1 MASGSLTHRAL
12 AHAALV
18 AIGVALALSCTR
30 DGPTGQADASS
41 ATTARPSTAPPTAS
55 SSAVVDPAAG
65 IDNLDHLIF
74 IVQENRSF
82 DHYFGTFPGADGI
95 PTDGR
100 GRPTVC
106 ANDPVLDRCVAPY
119 HTRELVNAG
128 GPHNHEASVVSVND
142 GKMDGFIEAAAA
154 RPCIAGRDPRECGQV
169 YGPDG
174 QPDIM
179 SYHDAST
186 IPNYWAYARRFVLQD
201 AMFAPTD
208 SWTLP
213 AHLFLVSGWSARC
226 TDPTDAFTCSTDL
239 DLGDLFDDLEWYEHP
254 TLFGWTDIT
263 WLLYQHDVSWAYYAG
278 GVLCRRP
285 QDTFGECEA
294 AGPARPQNPLTGFA
308 DVKETGQLDNIKPH
322 NEFFEAVRTDTL
334 PSVTWVVPG
343 RGGQSEH
350 PGTGAPVTQG
360 QAHVTKL
367 INAVMRSD
375 LWDRSAIFLTWD
387 DWGGF
392 YDHVVPPRVDEAGY
406 GLRVPAM
413 VISPWADRDLDIDS
427 QTLSFDAYLKLIE
440 DRFLGG
446 QRLDG
451 ENQGRPDPR
460 PTVREEVKLLGDLA
474 RSFDF
479 EQEPIPPMILDPYP
493 TGGG

>member
-1 MASGSLTHRAL
+1 MAVRRRAWVGL
-12 AHAALV
+12 SAAIVVAGLV
-18 AIGVALALSCTR
+18 TAACTGG
-30 DGPTGQADASS
+30 DATPTPSD
-41 ATTARPSTAPPTAS
+41 TTAPGHRRAI
-55 SSAVVDPAAG
+55 DPDAG
-65 IDNLDHLIF
+65 IANLDHLIF

-95 PTDGR
+95 PMDAS

-106 ANDPVLDRCVAPY
+106 SRDSVLDACVPPY
-119 HTRELVNAG
+119 RTRQLVNAG

-142 GKMDGFIEAAAA
+142 GKMDGFIDAAER
-154 RPCIAGRDPRECGQV
+154 RPCIVDRDVHTCGEI

-174 QPDIM
+174 QPDVM
-179 SYHDAST
+179 AYHDERT
-186 IPNYWAYARRFVLQD
+186 IPNYWAYAQEYVLQD

-226 TDPTDAFTCSTDL
+226 SDPTDAFTCSTDIE
-239 DLGDLFDDLEWYEHP
+239 LGDLFGDLIWYEHP

-263 WLLYQHDVSWAYYAG
+263 WLLHQHDVSWAYYAG

-285 QDTFGECEA
+285 EDTRKECQRD
-294 AGPARPQNPLTGFA
+294 GPARPQNPLTGFA
-308 DVKETGQLDNIKPH
+308 DVRETRQLGNIKPH
-322 NEFFEAVRTDTL
+322 NDFFEAVRTGAL

-350 PGTGAPVTQG
+350 PGTGAPITQG

-367 INAVMRSD
+367 INAVMKSD
-375 LWDRSAIFLTWD
+375 VWDRSAIFLTWD

-406 GLRVPAM
+406 GLRVPGI
-413 VISPWADRDLDIDS
+413 VISPWADRDLDIDH

-460 PTVREEVKLLGDLA
+460 PTVREEIGILGDLA

-479 EQEPIPPMILDPYP
+479 SQEPIPPLILDPWP
-493 TGGG
+493 QGGP